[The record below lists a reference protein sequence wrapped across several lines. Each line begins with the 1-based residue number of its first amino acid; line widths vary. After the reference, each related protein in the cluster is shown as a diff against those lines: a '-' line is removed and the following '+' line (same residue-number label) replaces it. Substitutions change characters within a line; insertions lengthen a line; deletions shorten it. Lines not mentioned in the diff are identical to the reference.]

1 MAKYCAHAVAKA
13 SRWLDIGSFPEAKSN
28 FTKALRCTDDEL
40 GLFSGTSNE
49 HDRKYVFATVQTMS
63 RPEILAQ
70 FSKDDFDYI
79 LIDEVHHAAAD
90 SYKRIIDY
98 FTPDFMLGMT
108 ATPERTDGA
117 NIFKLFGNNVAY
129 EIRLQQALEEDMLC
143 PSHYY
148 GVGEYISK
156 FMGQQVSADSMTDK
170 DRTEFSRWL
179 EQLTDPNRVRYIID
193 KIQIYSEAGTDVR
206 GLVFCSRRDEAKRL
220 SAMFNEQVNQQAER
234 PYRTRAITGENS
246 QAERDEAVK
255 QLKMA
260 NLTISSPLI

>member
-1 MAKYCAHAVAKA
+1 MSACPILLFCFNLLGLARSPPLYPGSDFPTREEAAMSRKIINVVGAAIIKDGEVLCARRGEGKSLAGY
-13 SRWLDIGSFPEAKSN
+13 WEAKSN

-40 GLFSGTSNE
+40 GLFSGTSKK

-117 NIFKLFGNNVAY
+117 NICDVL
-129 EIRLQQALEEDMLC
+129 
-143 PSHYY
+143 PPP
-148 GVGEYISK
+148 
-156 FMGQQVSADSMTDK
+156 
-170 DRTEFSRWL
+170 DRF
-179 EQLTDPNRVRYIID
+179 
-193 KIQIYSEAGTDVR
+193 
-206 GLVFCSRRDEAKRL
+206 
-220 SAMFNEQVNQQAER
+220 
-234 PYRTRAITGENS
+234 
-246 QAERDEAVK
+246 AV
-255 QLKMA
+255 
-260 NLTISSPLI
+260 

>member
-1 MAKYCAHAVAKA
+1 MAKSV
-13 SRWLDIGSFPEAKSN
+13 E
-28 FTKALRCTDDEL
+28 
-40 GLFSGTSNE
+40 
-49 HDRKYVFATVQTMS
+49 
-63 RPEILAQ
+63 
-70 FSKDDFDYI
+70 
-79 LIDEVHHAAAD
+79 
-90 SYKRIIDY
+90 
-98 FTPDFMLGMT
+98 
-108 ATPERTDGA
+108 
-117 NIFKLFGNNVAY
+117 LFGNNVAY

-143 PSHYY
+143 PFHYY
-148 GVGEYISK
+148 GVGEYIKEAPDGK

-220 SAMFNEQVNQQAER
+220 SAMFNGQVNQQAER
-234 PYRTRAITGENS
+234 PYRTKAITGENS

-260 NLTISSPLI
+260 NLTISSPLIYSMKVWIFHISTKLLCSAKRSQALFSHSSSAAVYVRQAVKIRL

>member
-1 MAKYCAHAVAKA
+1 MAKSV
-13 SRWLDIGSFPEAKSN
+13 E
-28 FTKALRCTDDEL
+28 
-40 GLFSGTSNE
+40 
-49 HDRKYVFATVQTMS
+49 
-63 RPEILAQ
+63 
-70 FSKDDFDYI
+70 
-79 LIDEVHHAAAD
+79 
-90 SYKRIIDY
+90 
-98 FTPDFMLGMT
+98 
-108 ATPERTDGA
+108 
-117 NIFKLFGNNVAY
+117 LFGNNVAY

-143 PSHYY
+143 PFHYY
-148 GVGEYISK
+148 GVGEYIKEAPDGK

-234 PYRTRAITGENS
+234 PYRTKAITGENS

-255 QLKMA
+255 QLENGELDYIFTVDLWPFA
-260 NLTISSPLI
+260 VWCG

>member
-1 MAKYCAHAVAKA
+1 MPRKIINVVGAAIIKDGEVLCARRGEGKSLAGYWEF
-13 SRWLDIGSFPEAKSN
+13 SPEAKSN

-40 GLFSGTSNE
+40 GLFSGTSKE

-117 NIFKLFGNNVAY
+117 NICDVL
-129 EIRLQQALEEDMLC
+129 
-143 PSHYY
+143 PPP
-148 GVGEYISK
+148 
-156 FMGQQVSADSMTDK
+156 
-170 DRTEFSRWL
+170 DRF
-179 EQLTDPNRVRYIID
+179 
-193 KIQIYSEAGTDVR
+193 
-206 GLVFCSRRDEAKRL
+206 
-220 SAMFNEQVNQQAER
+220 
-234 PYRTRAITGENS
+234 
-246 QAERDEAVK
+246 AV
-255 QLKMA
+255 
-260 NLTISSPLI
+260 

>member
-1 MAKYCAHAVAKA
+1 MAKSV
-13 SRWLDIGSFPEAKSN
+13 E
-28 FTKALRCTDDEL
+28 
-40 GLFSGTSNE
+40 
-49 HDRKYVFATVQTMS
+49 
-63 RPEILAQ
+63 
-70 FSKDDFDYI
+70 
-79 LIDEVHHAAAD
+79 
-90 SYKRIIDY
+90 
-98 FTPDFMLGMT
+98 
-108 ATPERTDGA
+108 
-117 NIFKLFGNNVAY
+117 LFGNNVAY

-220 SAMFNEQVNQQAER
+220 SAMFNEQVNQQVER
-234 PYRTRAITGENS
+234 PYRTKAITGENS

-260 NLTISSPLI
+260 NLTISSPLIYSMKVWILPLLIWLCS

>member
-1 MAKYCAHAVAKA
+1 MAKSV
-13 SRWLDIGSFPEAKSN
+13 E
-28 FTKALRCTDDEL
+28 
-40 GLFSGTSNE
+40 
-49 HDRKYVFATVQTMS
+49 
-63 RPEILAQ
+63 
-70 FSKDDFDYI
+70 
-79 LIDEVHHAAAD
+79 
-90 SYKRIIDY
+90 
-98 FTPDFMLGMT
+98 
-108 ATPERTDGA
+108 
-117 NIFKLFGNNVAY
+117 LFGNNVAY

-179 EQLTDPNRVRYIID
+179 EQLTDPNRVRYIIN

-220 SAMFNEQVNQQAER
+220 SAMFNEQVNQQVER
-234 PYRTRAITGENS
+234 PYRTKAITGENS

-260 NLTISSPLI
+260 NLTISSPLIYSMKVWIFLISTKLLCFVKRSRALFSHSSSAEVYVRQAVKIRL

>member
-1 MAKYCAHAVAKA
+1 MAKSV
-13 SRWLDIGSFPEAKSN
+13 E
-28 FTKALRCTDDEL
+28 
-40 GLFSGTSNE
+40 
-49 HDRKYVFATVQTMS
+49 
-63 RPEILAQ
+63 
-70 FSKDDFDYI
+70 
-79 LIDEVHHAAAD
+79 
-90 SYKRIIDY
+90 
-98 FTPDFMLGMT
+98 
-108 ATPERTDGA
+108 
-117 NIFKLFGNNVAY
+117 LFGNNVAY
-129 EIRLQQALEEDMLC
+129 EIRLHKALEEDMLC

-148 GVGEYISK
+148 GVGEYIKEAPDGK

-220 SAMFNEQVNQQAER
+220 SAMFNEQVNQQMER
-234 PYRTRAITGENS
+234 PYRTKAITGENS

-260 NLTISSPLI
+260 NLTISSPLIYSMKVWTFLISTKLLCFVKRSRALFSHSSSAEVYVRQAVKIRL

>member
-1 MAKYCAHAVAKA
+1 MAKSV
-13 SRWLDIGSFPEAKSN
+13 E
-28 FTKALRCTDDEL
+28 
-40 GLFSGTSNE
+40 
-49 HDRKYVFATVQTMS
+49 
-63 RPEILAQ
+63 
-70 FSKDDFDYI
+70 
-79 LIDEVHHAAAD
+79 
-90 SYKRIIDY
+90 
-98 FTPDFMLGMT
+98 
-108 ATPERTDGA
+108 
-117 NIFKLFGNNVAY
+117 LFGNNVAY

-220 SAMFNEQVNQQAER
+220 SAMFNEQVNQQMER
-234 PYRTRAITGENS
+234 PYRTKAITGENS

-260 NLTISSPLI
+260 NLTISSPLIYSMKVWTFLISTKLLCFVKRSRALFSHSSSAEAYVRQAVKIRL

>member
-1 MAKYCAHAVAKA
+1 MLWARPLSKMAKYCAHAVAKA

-40 GLFSGTSNE
+40 GLFSGTSKK

-117 NIFKLFGNNVAY
+117 NICD
-129 EIRLQQALEEDMLC
+129 AL
-143 PSHYY
+143 PPP
-148 GVGEYISK
+148 
-156 FMGQQVSADSMTDK
+156 
-170 DRTEFSRWL
+170 DRF
-179 EQLTDPNRVRYIID
+179 
-193 KIQIYSEAGTDVR
+193 
-206 GLVFCSRRDEAKRL
+206 
-220 SAMFNEQVNQQAER
+220 
-234 PYRTRAITGENS
+234 
-246 QAERDEAVK
+246 AV
-255 QLKMA
+255 
-260 NLTISSPLI
+260 

>member
-1 MAKYCAHAVAKA
+1 MAKSV
-13 SRWLDIGSFPEAKSN
+13 E
-28 FTKALRCTDDEL
+28 
-40 GLFSGTSNE
+40 
-49 HDRKYVFATVQTMS
+49 
-63 RPEILAQ
+63 
-70 FSKDDFDYI
+70 
-79 LIDEVHHAAAD
+79 
-90 SYKRIIDY
+90 
-98 FTPDFMLGMT
+98 
-108 ATPERTDGA
+108 
-117 NIFKLFGNNVAY
+117 LFGNNVAY

-220 SAMFNEQVNQQAER
+220 SAMFNEQVNQQVER
-234 PYRTRAITGENS
+234 PYRTKAITGETRKPNVTKLSNS
-246 QAERDEAVK
+246 
-255 QLKMA
+255 
-260 NLTISSPLI
+260 

>member
-1 MAKYCAHAVAKA
+1 MAKSV
-13 SRWLDIGSFPEAKSN
+13 E
-28 FTKALRCTDDEL
+28 
-40 GLFSGTSNE
+40 
-49 HDRKYVFATVQTMS
+49 
-63 RPEILAQ
+63 
-70 FSKDDFDYI
+70 
-79 LIDEVHHAAAD
+79 
-90 SYKRIIDY
+90 
-98 FTPDFMLGMT
+98 
-108 ATPERTDGA
+108 
-117 NIFKLFGNNVAY
+117 LFGNNVAY

-220 SAMFNEQVNQQAER
+220 SAMFNEQVNQQVER
-234 PYRTRAITGENS
+234 PYRTKAIT
-246 QAERDEAVK
+246 EAVK

-260 NLTISSPLI
+260 NLTISSPLIYSMKVWIFLISTKLLCFVKRSRALFSHSSSAEVYVRQAVKIRL